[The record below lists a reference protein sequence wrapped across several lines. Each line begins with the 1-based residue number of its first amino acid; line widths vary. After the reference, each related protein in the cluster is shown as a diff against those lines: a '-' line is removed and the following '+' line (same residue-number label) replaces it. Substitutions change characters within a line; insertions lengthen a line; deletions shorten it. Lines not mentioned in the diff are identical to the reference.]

1 MKRDECIHRYYTG
14 FILKIQSSTEYDSQ
28 ILSEKKQKKVFG
40 NNGEKKEYLLTEG
53 NLQQIQEQC
62 SAVGLGKERERGGKM
77 WETAEGEKM
86 EPGQTYTVI
95 FVQSDELT
103 VLLEEQVS
111 KIQLVIK

>member
-1 MKRDECIHRYYTG
+1 
-14 FILKIQSSTEYDSQ
+14 
-28 ILSEKKQKKVFG
+28 
-40 NNGEKKEYLLTEG
+40 
-53 NLQQIQEQC
+53 
-62 SAVGLGKERERGGKM
+62 M
-77 WETAEGEKM
+77 WETADGEKM